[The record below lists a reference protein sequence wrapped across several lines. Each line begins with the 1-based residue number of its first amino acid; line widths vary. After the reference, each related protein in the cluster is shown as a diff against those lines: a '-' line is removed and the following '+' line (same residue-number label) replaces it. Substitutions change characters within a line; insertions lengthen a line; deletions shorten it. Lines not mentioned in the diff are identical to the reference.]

1 MAIPFFDSSESGY
14 RHLQDI
20 ENRSFICGFCGH
32 KVSSDRGYKIGQYQD
47 GSGDQIGG
55 VYICPNCNGPTFFSP
70 DGEKFPGNAF
80 GEGVDDVPD
89 DLNTLYEE
97 ARKCTAE
104 NCHTAAVLLCRKILM
119 NIAVDRGAE
128 EDLRFIE
135 YVNYLSDE
143 GYTPPDGKHW
153 VDHIRQKGN
162 EANHEIHLMGESDAK
177 DLLVFSG
184 MLLKFNYEFPSMIPD
199 PEGQ

>member
-1 MAIPFFDSSESGY
+1 MTTPFFESPAAY
-14 RHLQDI
+14 RNLQEI
-20 ENRSFICGFCGH
+20 ENRSFVCGFCGD
-32 KVSSDRGYKIGQYQD
+32 KVSSDRGYKIGELQD

-55 VYICPNCNGPTFFSP
+55 VYICPNCSGPTFFSP

-80 GEGVDDVPD
+80 GERVDDVPE
-89 DLNTLYEE
+89 DLNALYEE

-119 NIAVDRGAE
+119 NIAVDRGAD

-153 VDHIRQKGN
+153 VDHIRKKGN
-162 EANHEIHLMGESDAK
+162 EANHEIHLMEEEDAK
-177 DLLVFSG
+177 DLILFSG
-184 MLLKFNYEFPSMIPD
+184 MLLKFNYEFPSMIPV
-199 PEGQ
+199 PENG

>member
-1 MAIPFFDSSESGY
+1 MNTPFFERPAASY
-14 RHLQDI
+14 YNLQEI
-20 ENRSFICGFCGH
+20 ENRSFVCGFCGD
-32 KVSSDRGYKIGQYQD
+32 KVSSDRGYKIGQNRN

-70 DGEKFPGNAF
+70 RGGKFPGNAF
-80 GEGVDDVPD
+80 GEGVNDVPEN
-89 DLNTLYEE
+89 LNALYEE

-119 NIAVDRGAE
+119 NIAVERGAD

-162 EANHEIHLMGESDAK
+162 EANHEIHLMDEDDAK
-177 DLLVFSG
+177 DLILFSG
-184 MLLKFNYEFPSMIPD
+184 MLLKFNYEFPSMIPT
-199 PEGQ
+199 PEDG